1 MLQPEAIQTVAV
13 LGAGQMGSGI
23 AQLFAMRGKEVKI
36 YEIEPTQ
43 RERALKS
50 VRFSLEKFAQK
61 GKITENPEVVLRRLQ
76 FVSTLK
82 ELRETQFVIEA
93 VTEAESIKV
102 QLFRELNT
110 IIPREVIFATNTS
123 SISITRMGGSS
134 GRPERFVGMHFMN
147 PPQLLDLVEVVVG
160 LATHPETVRFIEDLA
175 RYLGKTPVR
184 SEDYPGFIVNRI
196 LLPMI
201 NEAIYALQDGV
212 GTPEA
217 IDTAMVLG
225 TNQPMGPL
233 RLADLIGL
241 DTVLAIME
249 VMHHTFGEDKY
260 RPAPLL
266 RRYVDAGYLGRKVGK
281 GFYEY
286 PEHSGRKNPSIPGEG

>member
-1 MLQPEAIQTVAV
+1 MLDPRTIKRVGV
-13 LGAGQMGSGI
+13 VGAGQMGSGI
-23 AQLFAMRGKEVKI
+23 AQLFATIGKEVTI
-36 YEIEPTQ
+36 YEIHPSQ
-43 RERALKS
+43 RERALRNI
-50 VRFSLEKFAQK
+50 RFSLEKFREK
-61 GKITENPEVVLRRLQ
+61 GKISEPL
-76 FVSTLK
+76 
-82 ELRETQFVIEA
+82 EA
-93 VTEAESIKV
+93 VLSGLNFVEKLEDLRDAEFILEAVVESEPVKTS
-102 QLFRELNT
+102 LFQELHT
-110 IIPREVIFATNTS
+110 LLPPSVIFASNTS
-123 SISITRMGGSS
+123 SISITRMGKAS

-147 PPQLLDLVEVVVG
+147 PPQLLNLVEVVVG
-160 LATHPETVRFIEDLA
+160 LGTAPETVTFVEELA
-175 RYLGKTPVR
+175 RLLGKTPVR
-184 SEDYPGFIVNRI
+184 CEDYPGFIVNRI

-249 VMHHTFGEDKY
+249 VMHETFGEDKY

-266 RRYVDAGYLGRKVGK
+266 RRYVDAGYLGRKSGR
-281 GFYEY
+281 GFYLYSESQ
-286 PEHSGRKNPSIPGEG
+286 EKKGS

>member
-1 MLQPEAIQTVAV
+1 MIPKPETLKRVAV

-23 AQLFAMRGKEVKI
+23 AQLFATRGIEVKL
-36 YEIEPTQ
+36 YEIEPSQ
-43 RERALKS
+43 CERALKNI
-50 VRFSLEKFAQK
+50 RYSLEKFQEK
-61 GKITENPEVVLRRLQ
+61 GKISESPEEILRRLH
-76 FVSTLK
+76 FVREVQ
-82 ELRETQFVIEA
+82 ELEDVELVVEA
-93 VTEAESIKV
+93 VVESEPVKIR
-102 QLFRELNT
+102 LFQELHR
-110 IIPREVIFATNTS
+110 ILPPGIVFASNTS
-123 SISITRMGGSS
+123 SISITRMGKAS
-134 GRPERFVGMHFMN
+134 GRPGEFVGMHFMN
-147 PPQLLDLVEVVVG
+147 PPQLLQLVEVVVG
-160 LATHPETVRFIEDLA
+160 LSTRPEVVEFIEALA
-175 RYLGKTPVR
+175 RHLGKTPVR
-184 SEDYPGFIVNRI
+184 AEDYPGFIVNRI

-212 GTPEA
+212 GSPKD

-266 RRYVDAGYLGRKVGK
+266 RRYVDAGFLGRKTGRGFYDYSEEGSSSGK
-281 GFYEY
+281 G
-286 PEHSGRKNPSIPGEG
+286 S

>member
-1 MLQPEAIQTVAV
+1 
-13 LGAGQMGSGI
+13 MGSGI
-23 AQLFAMRGKEVKI
+23 AQLFATIGKEVMI
-36 YEIEPTQ
+36 YEIEPSK
-43 RERALKS
+43 REKAWKAI
-50 VRFSLEKFAQK
+50 RFSLEKFREK
-61 GKITENPEVVLRRLQ
+61 GKLPEHPQAILERLG
-76 FVSTLK
+76 FVERVEDLCDV
-82 ELRETQFVIEA
+82 EFILEA
-93 VTEAESIKV
+93 VVESEPVKV
-102 QLFRELNT
+102 SLFQKLHT
-110 IIPREVIFATNTS
+110 LLPPSVIFASNTS
-123 SISITRMGGSS
+123 SISITRMGKAS

-147 PPQLLDLVEVVVG
+147 PPQLLNLVEVVVG
-160 LATHPETVRFIEDLA
+160 LGTAPETVTFVEELA
-175 RYLGKTPVR
+175 RLLGKTPVR
-184 SEDYPGFIVNRI
+184 CEDYPGFIVNRI

-249 VMHHTFGEDKY
+249 VMHETFGEDKY

-266 RRYVDAGYLGRKVGK
+266 RRYVDAGYLGRKSGR
-281 GFYEY
+281 GFYLY
-286 PEHSGRKNPSIPGEG
+286 PESLEKKGS

>member
-1 MLQPEAIQTVAV
+1 MRKEPETIQTVGI
-13 LGAGQMGSGI
+13 LGFGQMGSGI
-23 AQLFAMRGKEVKI
+23 GQLFAMKGKEVWV
-36 YEIEPTQ
+36 YEPSSTQ
-43 RERALKS
+43 WEKGLKN
-50 VRFSLEKFAQK
+50 VRFSLEKFREK
-61 GKITENPEVVLRRLQ
+61 GKIQEEVGRVLSRLRKVESLTELKGVDLVVEAVVEDEKIKTEL
-76 FVSTLK
+76 FK
-82 ELRETQFVIEA
+82 ELNSVVPE
-93 VTEAESIKV
+93 
-102 QLFRELNT
+102 
-110 IIPREVIFATNTS
+110 EVIFASNTS
-123 SISITRMGGSS
+123 SISITRMGKNS
-134 GRPERFVGMHFMN
+134 GRADRFVGMHFMN
-147 PPQLLDLVEVVVG
+147 PPQLLQLVEVVVG
-160 LATHPETVRFIEDLA
+160 LSTSEETVNFIEELA

-184 SEDYPGFIVNRI
+184 AEDYPGFIVNRI

-212 GTPEA
+212 GSPEH

-266 RRYVDAGYLGRKVGK
+266 RRYVDAGYLGRKTGR

-286 PEHSGRKNPSIPGEG
+286 REKGDKGG